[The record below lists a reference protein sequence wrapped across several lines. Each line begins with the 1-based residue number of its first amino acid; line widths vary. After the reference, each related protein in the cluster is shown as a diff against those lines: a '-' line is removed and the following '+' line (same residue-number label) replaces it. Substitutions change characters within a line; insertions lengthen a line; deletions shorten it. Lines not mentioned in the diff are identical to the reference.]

1 MPQPRIGGVLTES
14 ALWFFR
20 GLGEKFFQVSS
31 IRLTCGS
38 TPQNP
43 DSGKVGRFPERTKKL
58 PRRTPE
64 TPSAGSEG
72 FFSAKVKV
80 VGFGSNLKLK
90 LPIHA
95 PASDRWSFDG
105 ISTLVFPWF
114 RRKNF
119 PSVVHKVNMWK
130 HATESGLGKSGSVLG
145 KMKIG
150 EVVNIENFQSPE
162 VEKCVFYKNGPIRL
176 KLES

>member
-20 GLGEKFFQVSS
+20 GLGEKIFQVSS

-114 RRKNF
+114 RRKIF
-119 PSVVHKVNMWK
+119 PSVVHKDNMEEARHRCRTREKWVGSRQNENWGGCQHRK
-130 HATESGLGKSGSVLG
+130 FSKSKSR
-145 KMKIG
+145 KMC
-150 EVVNIENFQSPE
+150 FLQ
-162 VEKCVFYKNGPIRL
+162 NGPIRL